1 MSGSCN
7 LCDSYCTSDSKPAPP
22 CDSMYKKPLW
32 TTSIYIVLLLL
43 VAASFI
49 HLLTKLVTLAMDPH
63 PRIVGSNEILEEHSD
78 FILCTCVFSENTG
91 IMIIK

>member
-1 MSGSCN
+1 
-7 LCDSYCTSDSKPAPP
+7 
-22 CDSMYKKPLW
+22 MYKKPLW

-49 HLLTKLVTLAMDPH
+49 HLLTKLVTLAMDPD

-78 FILCTCVFSENTG
+78 FFYVPVFSVKSFIPVSQDNYLTYIYEK
-91 IMIIK
+91 ILW